1 MINDLRNLL
10 ATTSFPYPMSNTIE
24 VTGVNLTTVCYPN
37 GNGFQCRCEERF
49 ALSYDSCVLYTHC
62 DEIIQG
68 TCRCINAI
76 PADGQFCQPQ
86 LPPKT
91 ELDYDIDIEV
101 TVSDIAMINDLRNLL
116 ATTSFPYPMSNTIE
130 VTGVNL
136 TTVCYPNGNGFQC
149 RCEERFALSYDSCVL
164 YTHCDDI
171 IQGTCR
177 CINAIPADGQF
188 CQPQL
193 PPKTELDYDIDIEVT
208 VSDIAMIND
217 LRNLLATTSFP
228 YPMSNTIEVTGVNL
242 TTVCYPNG
250 NGFQCRCEERFAL
263 SYDSCVLYTHCD
275 EIIQGTCRC
284 INAIPADGQFCQP
297 QLLCYPNGNGF
308 QCRCE
313 ERFALSY
320 DSCVLYTHCDDII
333 QGTCRCINAIP
344 ADGQF
349 CQPQLLCYPNG
360 NGFQCRCEERF
371 ALSYD
376 SCVLYTHCDDIIQG
390 TCRCINAIP
399 ADGQFCEPQ
408 PPNTPKTELDYD
420 IDIEVTV
427 SDIAMINDLRNLLTT
442 TSFPYPM
449 TNTIEVTGVNLTTVC
464 YPNGNGFQC
473 RCEEW
478 FYLSNDSCVLYT
490 PCDDI
495 IQGTCTC
502 INAIP
507 ADGQFCEPQPPN
519 TPKTELDYDIDIEV
533 TVSDIAMINDLR
545 NLLATTSFPYPLT
558 NTIEVTG
565 VNLTT
570 VCYPNGNGF
579 QCRCEEWF
587 SLSNDS
593 CVLYTPCDDIIQ
605 GTCTCINA
613 IPADGQFCEPQ
624 PPNTPKTELDYDI
637 DIEVTVS
644 DIAVINDLRNL
655 LATTSF
661 PYPLTNTI
669 EVTGVNLTTV
679 CYPNGNGFQCRCEER
694 FALSYDSCVLYT
706 PCDDIIQGTCTCINA
721 IPADGQFCQLQPPS
735 TITTTTPTTSTSS
748 PVTDI
753 TTPIGNTTAGPVTD
767 ITTPIGNTTAVSPT
781 SSSQKPSPV
790 TDITTPIGNTTAG
803 RDRNITTTTAKTT
816 AGRDRNITTTT
827 AKTTAGPFRNI
838 TTTTVKTTAVSPPI
852 QSSNTDF
859 TVEMSFK
866 ILLPFDQDLANSSS
880 STFKKLKSPIE
891 QILTEHYK
899 TLNGFVAVYVLG
911 FRSGSVITDFRVETN
926 SVNSTEIAILDSKVA
941 VALKTQG
948 YSVDPISFSGVIQ
961 GNQPFIKNYDI
972 IYPGTTLQLTCVV
985 PETMQMETGS
995 WSVNGLPVSNNA
1007 KYSITNSPPTLT
1019 VQGMSIDDNGIYK
1032 FTMTQSIFTF
1042 TRNESISVTDV
1053 VPPIIQLNK
1062 LAINVPCGANEN
1074 IPLTCCVTYYLL
1086 KNVTA
1091 TWMDGSVEISSVQTI
1106 TNMLCVSVAYPVP
1119 KQCDTKQLTCQV
1131 MVRKASTTQTFTDD
1145 VTIAFFS
1152 GAPDCKDPTTYGLGK
1167 NGNTSTVS
1175 CPANFTGSSTAV
1187 CENGNWTLV
1196 EDNCV
1201 FSLIK
1206 TLELF
1211 SQSLSSANVSSF
1223 VHDLRTTT
1231 SSYTTIITQSPAT
1244 ISSIVS
1250 ILEKI
1255 ASVSQNISKTS
1266 MQDVLETVSV
1276 LVSPQTQQSWAA
1288 LNSNNRTQNT
1298 SSALLESIENITHS
1312 LSSNSFTINTT
1323 NIELIKT
1330 TLTFPFNEAMN
1341 SSQIFI
1347 PSQGL
1352 PNNTSIT
1359 TIVFT
1364 TLEFVL
1370 PARTTGNTMNNSING
1385 VVMLAYVNETINNVS
1400 LTFDKTNK
1408 TKGNNQCVFWNF
1420 KVFNGI
1426 GGWDSTGCQ
1435 LQSETNDSVT
1445 CSCNHLT
1452 SFSILMSPFVPESI
1466 EVALNYI
1473 TYIGVSISMGCLVLC
1488 LIIEAFVW
1496 SVVTNNS
1503 TAHMRHVAIV
1513 NIALSL
1519 LIANIWFIIGAAVSN
1534 VGQSTPKNACS
1545 AATFFIHFFYLALF
1559 FWMLISALFL
1569 FYRTMMVFSHM
1580 SKRTMM
1586 AISFTVGYGAPLII
1600 AIITIAVT
1608 APKNGYF
1615 RQDDACWL
1623 NWYQTKALLA
1633 FVIPAL
1639 IIVVVN
1645 LLILIVVLYKLLM
1658 RGVGENRQSEAKN
1671 ALVVIARCVAVLTP
1685 IFGITWGLG
1694 IGTMVTPANPGVH
1707 IAFAVFNSLQGF
1719 FILVFGTL
1727 LDSKVRSAV
1736 VGRFSFLHSLSS
1748 RTRSTSAGPSL
1759 SSLAERFRRRR
1770 QTNYSNK
1777 RYTLTRRSFE
1787 KNKMFLLL
1795 ILQQV

>member
-735 TITTTTPTTSTSS
+735 TITTTTPTTSTS
-748 PVTDI
+748 I
-753 TTPIGNTTAGPVTD
+753 
-767 ITTPIGNTTAVSPT
+767 SPT

>member
-735 TITTTTPTTSTSS
+735 TITTTTPTTSTS
-748 PVTDI
+748 
-753 TTPIGNTTAGPVTD
+753 
-767 ITTPIGNTTAVSPT
+767 
-781 SSSQKPSPV
+781 SPV